1 MEVEVEEIQES
12 EKFSS
17 TSDDETNLNMS
28 EIHANGVNNTVFTGA
43 NAQNEMNSP
52 ELPMM
57 DRFQL
62 FQKNNI

>member
-28 EIHANGVNNTVFTGA
+28 EIHGNGVNNTVFTVA
-43 NAQNEMNSP
+43 NA
-52 ELPMM
+52 
-57 DRFQL
+57 
-62 FQKNNI
+62 